1 MRSRI
6 DRVTL
11 LAAAATLALCLASCE
26 SGRGPHAG
34 AAPAPSAEEGSLGST
49 PMLVA
54 DGDIYLG
61 GQPSP
66 KDFSDAARDGSL
78 RSVLNYRRA
87 EESTGFDEP
96 ALLAGLG
103 LEYHHLPYNGAAELT
118 DEVFDGTFRIIE
130 SAPRPLMIHCA
141 SGNRVGA
148 VWMAWRQLRDGY
160 TEEEA
165 LAEARRAGLRSEAY
179 VEVARRYVERR
190 RTGGADR

>member
-1 MRSRI
+1 M
-6 DRVTL
+6 L
-11 LAAAATLALCLASCE
+11 LAAAAALALLPTSCGP
-26 SGRGPHAG
+26 GRGWG
-34 AAPAPSAEEGSLGST
+34 AASPRAHWAEEGSIGST
-49 PMLVA
+49 KMLVV
-54 DGDIYLG
+54 DGDICLG
-61 GQPSP
+61 GQPSAE
-66 KDFSDAARDGSL
+66 DFSGAARDGSL

-87 EESTGFDEP
+87 EEPKGFDEP
-96 ALLAGLG
+96 ALLDVLG
-103 LEYHHLPYNGAAELT
+103 LEYHHLPYNGAAQLT
-118 DEVFDGTFRIIE
+118 DDVFDETFRIIE

-165 LAEARRAGLRSEAY
+165 LDEARRAGLRSEDY